1 MKQVNGLSLE
11 SIKKIYYENDKFLK
25 VNFMSNQSLFLSDVY
40 KTYFNDIYAANII
53 LYFSKNFHEKILRK
67 RDFILDFNISL
78 ESFWENQNDFK
89 IDSKVANISKDLNLP
104 RETTRRKIKE
114 LIKGNVLKKN
124 GSSFV
129 WDHPFKNK
137 KKFNNIYESQINTI
151 SKFILLLAR
160 ELGYETNIENI
171 QLEIKKNF
179 SFFWFHFLQSELKY
193 LKIWQNNLGDLE
205 LLILSIECF
214 MQCKNPKQQINTS
227 MITKFTGI
235 PRATCI
241 RKIKTL
247 AKKKIIKKDFS
258 TGKYYFDFESLS
270 NPFMNKEIDIKVV
283 DVFCEFL
290 LIISQLINKKS

>member
-1 MKQVNGLSLE
+1 M
-11 SIKKIYYENDKFLK
+11 
-25 VNFMSNQSLFLSDVY
+25 
-40 KTYFNDIYAANII
+40 
-53 LYFSKNFHEKILRK
+53 
-67 RDFILDFNISL
+67 
-78 ESFWENQNDFK
+78 
-89 IDSKVANISKDLNLP
+89 
-104 RETTRRKIKE
+104 
-114 LIKGNVLKKN
+114 
-124 GSSFV
+124 
-129 WDHPFKNK
+129 
-137 KKFNNIYESQINTI
+137 
-151 SKFILLLAR
+151 
-160 ELGYETNIENI
+160 GYETNIENI